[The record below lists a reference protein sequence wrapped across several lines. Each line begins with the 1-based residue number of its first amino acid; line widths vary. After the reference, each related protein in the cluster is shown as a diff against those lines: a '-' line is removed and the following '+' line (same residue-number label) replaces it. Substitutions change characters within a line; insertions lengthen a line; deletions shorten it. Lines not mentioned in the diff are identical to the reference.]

1 MKNRNPFDEEAE
13 FFNTFTPAYY
23 VDYLRMLA
31 KALDNVM
38 SGKGRPLTEEEQRDV
53 MAQFATFAPGDVGV
67 DL

>member
-1 MKNRNPFDEEAE
+1 
-13 FFNTFTPAYY
+13 
-23 VDYLRMLA
+23 MLA